1 MTRPPSIL
9 FLANLSGF
17 HAKIPC
23 AVPFSISP
31 SISLKTTLPGSLA
44 VLLSQNSFSTKR
56 LFCLANSRSSVSCAS
71 IDKTWRSSSSDDLRQ
86 YIKYLIIASG
96 IKLIKA
102 LHLHRQFLKISP
114 HRLLRQRRNPN
125 FVWEPPTFGGNAFGG
140 IQNPLEFLGG
150 NQSPR
155 EFSGRNP
162 GRGGEARGQLL
173 RQIKFGG
180 VCLKKSEPI
189 LRRTPTNEDAPPPP
203 RGLGGHQRK
212 KFPAFRIC
220 ARPIS
225 SKKERTFFFGV
236 LPSKYSGRWRG
247 DNPIR
252 SGMAEFPPHPPSALP
267 SLGRTD
273 FSASSILDTN
283 TMMDYSITL
292 SVNIT

>member
-1 MTRPPSIL
+1 ML

-71 IDKTWRSSSSDDLRQ
+71 ILKTWRSSSSDDLRQ

-102 LHLHRQFLKISP
+102 LHLHRQFLKIS
-114 HRLLRQRRNPN
+114 HRLLRLWRNPN
-125 FVWEPPTFGGNAFGG
+125 FVWEPPTFGGNSFGG

-150 NQSPR
+150 NQWPR
-155 EFSGRNP
+155 AEPR
-162 GRGGEARGQLL
+162 RQLL

-189 LRRTPTNEDAPPPP
+189 LRRILKTNADEA
-203 RGLGGHQRK
+203 
-212 KFPAFRIC
+212 
-220 ARPIS
+220 
-225 SKKERTFFFGV
+225 
-236 LPSKYSGRWRG
+236 GR
-247 DNPIR
+247 
-252 SGMAEFPPHPPSALP
+252 
-267 SLGRTD
+267 
-273 FSASSILDTN
+273 
-283 TMMDYSITL
+283 
-292 SVNIT
+292 NI